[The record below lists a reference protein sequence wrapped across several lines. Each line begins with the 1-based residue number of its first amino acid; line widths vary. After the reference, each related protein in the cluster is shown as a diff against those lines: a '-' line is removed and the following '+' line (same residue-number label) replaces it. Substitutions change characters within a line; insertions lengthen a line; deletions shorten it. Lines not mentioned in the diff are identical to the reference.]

1 MRDDLFTKWHLN
13 NPPSPPLQHPSLVPG
28 VQGLQLIP
36 GRQSMPSA
44 PSGRSSKC
52 NHGVREHRRC
62 FQGFWNCHSG

>member
-52 NHGVREHRRC
+52 NHGGRVTVVPSA
-62 FQGFWNCHSG
+62 QSVIMV